1 MSPNPLKHVSPDVV
15 IVYPKTGMDIGSAIT
30 PPHALLTIAA
40 PLDKKGFN
48 IQIIDQRTDPEW
60 SETLKKSLKAKP
72 ICVGITCM
80 LGMQIHFALKAAN
93 IIRAETDGKIPI
105 VWGGPHPSILPE
117 QTLAS
122 EYVDI
127 VCIGEGEETFAEL
140 VDAFIHKKSLA
151 NIRGIGYK
159 NGKHLQINKQR
170 ELIDVETLLPTPWH
184 LVKVEDYVSRDF
196 YLKNSPRTLDIGQTS
211 RGCPFQCGFCSS
223 ACIRQRKWRSMSV
236 EKSLSMIISAVRKF
250 QLNGVWIRDD
260 EFYISKKR
268 TLGICEGIIQNKLNI
283 NWYTAGTR
291 IDLFNKTTDDEVALM
306 KQSGAYALKFGVESG
321 SNRILELI
329 NKGITWED
337 TIQANQKANRHGI
350 LFGFSLMMGFPT
362 ETLDEIDQTISLGQR
377 LVRENVFA
385 RLETIGTYTPLP
397 GTPLFDLALENGL
410 KPPDNLEGWID
421 WDFWEYDLAGKRI
434 PWFNRRD
441 RKKIGNISYCH
452 TVSYALPNLIDS
464 ISNPIPR
471 CIILLLCQP
480 LIWICRLRIK
490 LRFFGF
496 APELIMLKHLREKWF
511 YQGRL
516 RFK

>member
-1 MSPNPLKHVSPDVV
+1 
-15 IVYPKTGMDIGSAIT
+15 
-30 PPHALLTIAA
+30 
-40 PLDKKGFN
+40 
-48 IQIIDQRTDPEW
+48 
-60 SETLKKSLKAKP
+60 
-72 ICVGITCM
+72 
-80 LGMQIHFALKAAN
+80 
-93 IIRAETDGKIPI
+93 
-105 VWGGPHPSILPE
+105 
-117 QTLAS
+117 
-122 EYVDI
+122 
-127 VCIGEGEETFAEL
+127 
-140 VDAFIHKKSLA
+140 
-151 NIRGIGYK
+151 
-159 NGKHLQINKQR
+159 
-170 ELIDVETLLPTPWH
+170 
-184 LVKVEDYVSRDF
+184 
-196 YLKNSPRTLDIGQTS
+196 
-211 RGCPFQCGFCSS
+211 
-223 ACIRQRKWRSMSV
+223 
-236 EKSLSMIISAVRKF
+236 MIISAVRKF

-421 WDFWEYDLAGKRI
+421 WDFWEYDLEGKRI